1 MFSLDAG
8 MYAVIIAFVVGVIV
22 MPILIPLLRKLK
34 FGQNVRDDGPQTH
47 LVKAGTPTMGGIG
60 IIAAIVVGSVFFLKG
75 NPDGLA
81 VLLVSV
87 GFGVIGFI
95 DDYIKV
101 VKKRSLGLN
110 PRQKLATQVIITI
123 ILLVYVMKTKENA
136 TSIYIPFTGKLVKW
150 SWVYFPLFFI
160 GVLGTVNG
168 VNLTDGV
175 DGLASSVT
183 AIAATFLLFVSWAAG
198 SGAMPVSGAVLGAL
212 MAFLIYNAYPAKVF
226 MGDTGSLALG
236 GYVAAT
242 AFLIRMPLFILLI
255 GAIYVIEN
263 VSVMLQVSYYKRT
276 KKRIFRMAPIHHHF
290 ELGGWSETKVV
301 ALFSIITA
309 LGCIAAMIGS
319 ENIF

>member
-1 MFSLDAG
+1 
-8 MYAVIIAFVVGVIV
+8 
-22 MPILIPLLRKLK
+22 
-34 FGQNVRDDGPQTH
+34 
-47 LVKAGTPTMGGIG
+47 
-60 IIAAIVVGSVFFLKG
+60 
-75 NPDGLA
+75 
-81 VLLVSV
+81 
-87 GFGVIGFI
+87 
-95 DDYIKV
+95 
-101 VKKRSLGLN
+101 
-110 PRQKLATQVIITI
+110 
-123 ILLVYVMKTKENA
+123 MKTKENA